1 MLSQEGDPKMIRIVT
16 LTAAALLALGAA
28 GSAAAADSSPAKPKN
43 QCFWTRM
50 ADGFAAADEHTLNVR
65 VGVRDVYQFEM
76 FGPCQGIDW
85 TNRIALVSRPGGQI
99 CTGMDAEVISHA
111 PGIGRQRCMVRS
123 VKKLTPEEIA
133 ALPKRA
139 RP

>member
-1 MLSQEGDPKMIRIVT
+1 MKR
-16 LTAAALLALGAA
+16 TAILAATALVALAAA
-28 GSAAAADSSPAKPKN
+28 GSAAAADKPSGPPKTN

-85 TNRIALVSRPGGQI
+85 ANRIALVSRPGDQI
-99 CTGMDAEVISHA
+99 CTGMDAEVISHS

-139 RP
+139 KP

>member
-1 MLSQEGDPKMIRIVT
+1 MSTRLILAV
-16 LTAAALLALGAA
+16 ACLLALAGAA
-28 GSAAAADSSPAKPKN
+28 TAADKPADPPKRHE
-43 QCFWTRM
+43 CFWTRM

-65 VGVRDVYQFEM
+65 VGMRDVYQFEM

-85 TNRIALVSRPGGQI
+85 NNQIALVSRPGGMI
-99 CTGMDAEVISHA
+99 CDGMDAEVISRS
-111 PGIGRQRCMVRS
+111 PGLGRQRCMVRS
-123 VKKLTPEEIA
+123 VRKLTPEEIA

>member
-1 MLSQEGDPKMIRIVT
+1 MNRHLTFAAAAALVT
-16 LTAAALLALGAA
+16 LAATAAAAA
-28 GSAAAADSSPAKPKN
+28 PTDKPGDPAKHN

-76 FGPCQGIDW
+76 FGPCLGMDW
-85 TNRIALVSRPGGQI
+85 DQHIALVSRPGGTI
-99 CTGMDAEVISHA
+99 CTGMDAEVISQA
-111 PGIGRQRCMVRS
+111 PGFGRQRCAVRS

-139 RP
+139 KP

>member
-1 MLSQEGDPKMIRIVT
+1 MKTHMAL
-16 LTAAALLALGAA
+16 AATALLLATGPTAPALAKD
-28 GSAAAADSSPAKPKN
+28 SAPPLRN
-43 QCFWTRM
+43 QCFWTRN

-76 FGPCQGIDW
+76 FGPCPDIDW
-85 TNRIALVSRPGGQI
+85 NQHIALVSRGGSNI
-99 CTGMDAEVISHA
+99 CTGMDAEVITHTA
-111 PGIGRQRCMVRS
+111 IGPQRCPVRS